1 MNYKFND
8 KIPNIDESAF
18 VANSSDLIGD
28 VEVLE
33 EASVWF
39 GAVLRADENKII
51 VGERVNVQDN
61 STVHTSRKHP
71 TEIGENT
78 SIGHNCVIH
87 ACKVGKNCLIGMGSV
102 ILDGAEIGDN
112 TIIGAGSLV
121 TGGKKIPSGVLC
133 VGSPAR
139 VVRELTEKD
148 VEYISSNCKTY
159 VDISKE
165 YKK

>member
-8 KIPNIDESAF
+8 KIPNINETAF
-18 VANSSDLIGD
+18 VAKSSDLIGD

-51 VGERVNVQDN
+51 VGKRVNVQDN
-61 STVHTSRKHP
+61 STVHTSSKYP
-71 TEIGENT
+71 TEIGQNT

-87 ACKVGKNCLIGMGSV
+87 ACKVGENCLIGMGSI

-148 VEYISSNCKTY
+148 MEYIRSNCETY
-159 VDISKE
+159 VGLSKG
-165 YKK
+165 YK